1 MVMASFSGAVS
12 SLLLVCI
19 VKTTICNFFAA
30 RDHIFKTT
38 TKSTLMTLWRR
49 IELWEVSFSPSRNA

>member
-30 RDHIFKTT
+30 RGHIFKTT
-38 TKSTLMTLWRR
+38 TKSTLMTL
-49 IELWEVSFSPSRNA
+49 